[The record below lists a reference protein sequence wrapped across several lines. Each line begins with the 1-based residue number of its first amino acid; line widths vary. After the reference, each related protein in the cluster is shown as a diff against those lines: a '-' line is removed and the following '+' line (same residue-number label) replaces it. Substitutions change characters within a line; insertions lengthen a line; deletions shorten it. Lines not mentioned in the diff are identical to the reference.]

1 MSQTNTSRNKR
12 RQRMMRR
19 LLPVLIIGVVIL
31 ALLVGVLFALI
42 NGSKTTQSGSNGD
55 NGGDSSGT
63 GEAPVTTTT
72 TALATMSQET
82 TAQLDT
88 SLSAT
93 HMLLY
98 DATNDRVLYEKEAD
112 VVCAPASLTKIMT
125 AAVAAKY
132 NTPEAT
138 FVVGTEVYLKDPN
151 ASSAYLKLGMELT
164 LPQMTQALLL
174 PSGGDA
180 AYCLAAHTARRVY
193 PEEQMSDFEAATRFC
208 ELMNEELKA
217 IGAESSRF
225 MNPDGM
231 HHTFHVT
238 TANDMLKILQFA
250 WQFDA
255 VREALCTPQ
264 AAFTTVDGKELGYTN
279 TNRLLNPRFPSL
291 YYANALGGKTGFTDQ
306 AGYCLASVAEKDD
319 VRLFAIVLGCA
330 DENLRFTESTALYE
344 AGFALNP

>member
-1 MSQTNTSRNKR
+1 MSQTKTSRNKR
-12 RQRMMRR
+12 RRRMMRR

-42 NGSKTTQSGSNGD
+42 NNQNNTPTGGD
-55 NGGDSSGT
+55 SNGGDGNGT
-63 GEAPVTTTT
+63 GEPPVTTTT

-82 TAQLDT
+82 VTQLDT
-88 SLSAT
+88 TLSAT

-132 NTPEAT
+132 NTPEST
-138 FVVGTEVYLKDPN
+138 FVVGTEVYLKDPD

-217 IGAESSRF
+217 IGAENSRF

-238 TANDMLKILQFA
+238 TAEDMLKILQFA

-255 VREALCTPQ
+255 VREALCAPQ
-264 AAFTTVDGKELGYTN
+264 VAFTTVDGKELSYTN

-291 YYANALGGKTGFTDQ
+291 YYQHVLGGKTGFTDQ
-306 AGYCLASVAEKDD
+306 AGYCLASVAEKDG
-319 VRLFAIVLGCA
+319 VRLFAVVLGCA